1 MNRIIYFDVCALL
14 LQGII
19 IFSLYFR
26 KMTSGKINKLFISFM
41 WLIFIDTLCDFLSC
55 APVNLIGSLARSP
68 HFLYFISSLYFLCR
82 IITPLLYTAFIGN
95 AVGNWYVFRK
105 HKVLWGLYIFPYAIV
120 PVVIILNTF
129 KKFIFYYDEQCNYH
143 RGKWIF
149 ILYLVAVYYVIFGVI
164 YLFKVANMLPI
175 DKFIAMFSLF
185 PLNACATIIQ
195 LLRPELL
202 VEMFA
207 MTITSLL
214 VTMFILRAEETID
227 MNSSTSSYT
236 AFSQSLKRYTDS
248 NVPVSIIFIKIKNST
263 SLLSFLGNDTYKA
276 LLQAFSDRIRP
287 ASDQTTDILSIV
299 NVFDY
304 SEQLFYI
311 TNGTYAILFE
321 GNYTEETL
329 INERNRVFSAA
340 NRNININFI
349 DIPLD
354 ICVCSVNIPKE
365 LSTYEEVMDFSAT
378 FDKYIVGSG
387 SFALSELP
395 EEKQQMIKENIDTII
410 SEALIH
416 DQFEMYFQ
424 PIYDIKE
431 KKFTCCEALIRLHS
445 NGHFIPPSIFIPA
458 AEKSGAIYNIG
469 DFVFDNT
476 FKMFKEYNFRD
487 IGIKYVEINMST
499 IQCMK
504 DNLKDS
510 LQELLYKYNIPT
522 DYINFEITETATDY
536 IQDIV
541 TKNIEEVH
549 RLGFEITL
557 DDYGTGY
564 SNLRRLTSFPFN
576 IIKLDKSFV
585 DDLNKPKM
593 KAVMKNTINMIK
605 DLGDKVVV
613 EGVED
618 KTTADWFI
626 NNKCDFI
633 QGFYYAKPMPVN
645 EFVEFIK
652 SKNFK
657 D

>member
-68 HFLYFISSLYFLCR
+68 HFLYFLSSLYFLCR

-143 RGKWIF
+143 RGKWIY
-149 ILYLVAVYYVIFGVI
+149 ILYLIAVYYIIFGVI
-164 YLFKVANMLPI
+164 YLFKVANMLAI

-395 EEKQQMIKENIDTII
+395 EEKQHMIKENIDTII

-416 DQFEMYFQ
+416 DQFEMLY
-424 PIYDIKE
+424 IISGILY
-431 KKFTCCEALIRLHS
+431 LIIHLNCSR
-445 NGHFIPPSIFIPA
+445 
-458 AEKSGAIYNIG
+458 
-469 DFVFDNT
+469 
-476 FKMFKEYNFRD
+476 
-487 IGIKYVEINMST
+487 
-499 IQCMK
+499 
-504 DNLKDS
+504 
-510 LQELLYKYNIPT
+510 
-522 DYINFEITETATDY
+522 
-536 IQDIV
+536 
-541 TKNIEEVH
+541 
-549 RLGFEITL
+549 
-557 DDYGTGY
+557 
-564 SNLRRLTSFPFN
+564 N
-576 IIKLDKSFV
+576 IILEISV
-585 DDLNKPKM
+585 
-593 KAVMKNTINMIK
+593 
-605 DLGDKVVV
+605 
-613 EGVED
+613 
-618 KTTADWFI
+618 
-626 NNKCDFI
+626 
-633 QGFYYAKPMPVN
+633 
-645 EFVEFIK
+645 
-652 SKNFK
+652 
-657 D
+657 